1 MKVMSLETSSK
12 PVKMSPA
19 LFFEEEDAEQVS
31 EVDELEY
38 LRTQFV
44 GDVEVTEG
52 TSALFVVLGA
62 SPD

>member
-1 MKVMSLETSSK
+1 
-12 PVKMSPA
+12 MSPA

>member
-1 MKVMSLETSSK
+1 MKVMSLETPSK

-19 LFFEEEDAEQVS
+19 LLFEEEDAEQVP

-52 TSALFVVLGA
+52 T
-62 SPD
+62 